1 MCAACDLGAVPVH
14 VHQRTQRVQKH
25 HGSGEIDP
33 GQLYQSSLQLASHPQ
48 RAKVSALRSG
58 MRTLDQDALEA
69 YEAAEGRAQVLR
81 EGWEGVGKPVMAAGR
96 AQAAREV
103 LRKKHAGPE
112 PSEVVTSRG
121 ASDHKEIGMTALEAP
136 NWLGSAMPLA
146 PRSTTSTPT
155 KPRDRLPTKNPAAR
169 RRN

>member
-1 MCAACDLGAVPVH
+1 MPPATWVPF
-14 VHQRTQRVQKH
+14 
-25 HGSGEIDP
+25 
-33 GQLYQSSLQLASHPQ
+33 LYTSISERSESKSITAPARSTPVSCTSRRLQLASHPQ

-58 MRTLDQDALEA
+58 IRTLDQDALEA
-69 YEAAEGRAQVLR
+69 YKAAEGRAQVLR

-136 NWLGSAMPLA
+136 IWLWSAMPLA
-146 PRSTTSTPT
+146 RRSTSSTPT

-169 RRN
+169 REN